1 MKQQRYKL
9 SKLFFAITFM
19 ILLTSCGSSKK
30 SVGAYY
36 SSETECLGAELD
48 GSQTVRAWGTG
59 RNKTDA
65 VEQARKNAV
74 RDVLFKGITKG
85 TGDCNVKPLLMEVN
99 AQEKYEYYFNTFFQ
113 DGGVYKDYVSNE
125 DTRRSS
131 NISSSTDAQVKY
143 GVVVRVLRSELKDRL
158 INDNILKP

>member
-1 MKQQRYKL
+1 MKKIIYNI
-9 SKLFFAITFM
+9 SAA
-19 ILLTSCGSSKK
+19 LLTLTLIYSCGSSPKT
-30 SVGAYY
+30 VGAHY

-85 TGDCNVKPLLMEVN
+85 TGDCYAKPLILEVN

-113 DGGVYKDYVSNE
+113 DGGAYKAYVSNE
-125 DTRRSS
+125 DTRSGSS
-131 NISSSTDAQVKY
+131 VSSSTSTQVKY
-143 GVVVRVLRSELKDRL
+143 GVVVRVLRSELKERL
-158 INDNILKP
+158 IADQILKP

>member
-1 MKQQRYKL
+1 MKKIIYNI
-9 SKLFFAITFM
+9 SAV
-19 ILLTSCGSSKK
+19 LLTLTLIYSCGSSPKT
-30 SVGAYY
+30 VGAHY

-85 TGDCNVKPLLMEVN
+85 TGDCYAKPLILEVN

-113 DGGVYKDYVSNE
+113 DGGAYKAYVSNE
-125 DTRRSS
+125 DTRSGSS
-131 NISSSTDAQVKY
+131 VSSSTSTQVKY
-143 GVVVRVLRSELKDRL
+143 GVVVRVLRSELKERL
-158 INDNILKP
+158 IADQILKP